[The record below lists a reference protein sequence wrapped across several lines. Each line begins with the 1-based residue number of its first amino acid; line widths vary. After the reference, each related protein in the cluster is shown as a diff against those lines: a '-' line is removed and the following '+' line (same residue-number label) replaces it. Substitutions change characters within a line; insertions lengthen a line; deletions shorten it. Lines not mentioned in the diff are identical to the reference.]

1 MPALTNAL
9 RSLAVAAAG
18 VAAAVSSAAAQ
29 GTGSYLPPPER
40 IESRLIDD
48 GQGDVRRAPAPLPT
62 RQVVAI
68 PATLPPA
75 QVAAVPPPVAAA
87 PPSAPVQMAVPP
99 TPATPPPAAA
109 PAPRPTATAALA
121 PEPPAPAPS
130 GSALSTIP
138 FMPGSAILSDFAKAE
153 LDRVAAGITDRKVRG
168 IELHAYAGD
177 GDPDSRKVA
186 LARALV
192 VRSYLI
198 DRRVKARIE
207 VGAFSGSGER
217 VDILAPT
224 P

>member
-1 MPALTNAL
+1 
-9 RSLAVAAAG
+9 
-18 VAAAVSSAAAQ
+18 
-29 GTGSYLPPPER
+29 
-40 IESRLIDD
+40 
-48 GQGDVRRAPAPLPT
+48 
-62 RQVVAI
+62 
-68 PATLPPA
+68 
-75 QVAAVPPPVAAA
+75 
-87 PPSAPVQMAVPP
+87 
-99 TPATPPPAAA
+99 
-109 PAPRPTATAALA
+109 
-121 PEPPAPAPS
+121 
-130 GSALSTIP
+130 
-138 FMPGSAILSDFAKAE
+138 MPGSAILSDFAKAE